1 MSRDAPH
8 RRKCLYRVTE
18 WLALRAQQMTV
29 SPVIKADGVDVNLA
43 ALDVCQDEALWHA
56 SLDLRNPVVR
66 EHFPHAGLM
75 GVPHDE
81 VEVLV
86 FARLLAD
93 QGVYTPAAVQ
103 PYIDC
108 GLGAT
113 QGPRRHR
120 KRSSCSAT
128 NVPADAHPTSLPP
141 RAELLIDLG
150 GEKAARGGLGGMLG
164 DPTHATRPVG

>member
-1 MSRDAPH
+1 MSRNVPH

-18 WLALRAQQMTV
+18 WLAVRAQQMTV
-29 SPVIKADGVDVNLA
+29 SPVIKADGVNVNLA

-56 SLDLRNPVVR
+56 SLDLRKPVVR
-66 EHFPHAGLM
+66 EHFPHPGLM
-75 GVPHDE
+75 GVPQDE

-108 GLGAT
+108 GSSEPPKDLDDIGLSHNGHIAQRT
-113 QGPRRHR
+113 GGGPRWPADVELGSLSR
-120 KRSSCSAT
+120 KRRMGALRIHST
-128 NVPADAHPTSLPP
+128 GRPL
-141 RAELLIDLG
+141 
-150 GEKAARGGLGGMLG
+150 
-164 DPTHATRPVG
+164 DPD